1 MSMNNVFWGIE
12 VQPTKMSNKS
22 YVMFFSVTKLQLL
35 ENIKYFLTRKN
46 RPSKLRQKI
55 MSRKV
60 MVFWVAKA

>member
-1 MSMNNVFWGIE
+1 MSMNNVVWGIE
-12 VQPTKMSNKS
+12 LQPTKKANKI

-60 MVFWVAKA
+60 MVFWVTKA